1 MELLKKKIVNVFGNN
16 NYLLGEDEDGIRYY
30 LEEAHFD
37 CGWYWGIGYIET
49 FTNNRQPT
57 RSVDIMSHEHF
68 NCKFMRGGYVDGYE
82 KFFKKSVLNRHE
94 IYKLFEL
101 MECAYT
107 LSKMAGICECRPD
120 RVNDGTCY
128 DYLKNQSE
136 YLNIIKVKLPAVL
149 ADIYNLLG
157 GNLTKEYFGK
167 QAIYKGE

>member
-1 MELLKKKIVNVFGNN
+1 MELLNKKVVNVFGRN

-30 LEEAHFD
+30 LEESSFD

-68 NCKFMRGGYVDGYE
+68 DNKFMRGGYVDGYE
-82 KFFKKSVLNRHE
+82 KFFKKSTLDRHQ

-101 MECAYT
+101 MEVAYT
-107 LSKMAGICECRPD
+107 LSHMAGISETSPNRE
-120 RVNDGTCY
+120 NDGSCY
-128 DYLKNQSE
+128 DYLKNQTE

-157 GNLTKEYFGK
+157 GNLTKEYFSK
-167 QAIYKGE
+167 KAIYKDE